1 MLWNICSVLFLASGA
16 CEGLKEYTFR
26 KRLEREGYEI
36 DDKRS
41 TTEKVLGFIRNYAYL
56 LVPVYNI
63 YRAGKKLFR
72 EEDEYY
78 ASRFNSF
85 NKKGLLVKRE
95 EVKEK
100 EKEQP
105 KQVEQ
110 VKEVKREV
118 KSEPKKVINVQ
129 SENKGYTIDEMI
141 HMRNYYMNQDRRLR
155 ARYKTL
161 KEKGA
166 SASEINEVVRT
177 IKEVD
182 SKYYELDNAILA
194 SRTNKAARVKK
205 Q

>member
-36 DDKRS
+36 DDNRS

-63 YRAGKKLFR
+63 YRAGKKLFKD
-72 EEDEYY
+72 EDEYY

-100 EKEQP
+100 EQS

-110 VKEVKREV
+110 AKEVKREV
-118 KSEPKKVINVQ
+118 KSEPKKVVNVQ

>member
-36 DDKRS
+36 DDNRS
-41 TTEKVLGFIRNYAYL
+41 TTEKVFGFIRNYAYL

-63 YRAGKKLFR
+63 YRAGKKLFKD
-72 EEDEYY
+72 EDEYY

-100 EKEQP
+100 EQP
-105 KQVEQ
+105 KQ

-118 KSEPKKVINVQ
+118 KSEPKKVVNVQ

>member
-36 DDKRS
+36 DDNRS

-63 YRAGKKLFR
+63 YRAGKKLFKD
-72 EEDEYY
+72 EDEYY

-100 EKEQP
+100 EQP
-105 KQVEQ
+105 KQ

-118 KSEPKKVINVQ
+118 KSEPKKVVNVQ

-182 SKYYELDNAILA
+182 GKYYELDNAILA
-194 SRTNKAARVKK
+194 SRTNKVARVKK

>member
-36 DDKRS
+36 DDNRS

-63 YRAGKKLFR
+63 YRAGKKLFKD
-72 EEDEYY
+72 EDEYY

-100 EKEQP
+100 EQP
-105 KQVEQ
+105 KQ

-118 KSEPKKVINVQ
+118 KSEPKKVVNVQ

>member
-36 DDKRS
+36 DDNRS

-63 YRAGKKLFR
+63 YRAGKKLFKD
-72 EEDEYY
+72 EDEYY

-100 EKEQP
+100 EQP

-110 VKEVKREV
+110 AKEVKREV
-118 KSEPKKVINVQ
+118 KSEPKKVVNVQ

-155 ARYKTL
+155 EIGR
-161 KEKGA
+161 A
-166 SASEINEVVRT
+166 SCRE
-177 IKEVD
+177 
-182 SKYYELDNAILA
+182 
-194 SRTNKAARVKK
+194 RV
-205 Q
+205 

>member
-36 DDKRS
+36 DDNRS

-63 YRAGKKLFR
+63 YRAGKKLFKD
-72 EEDEYY
+72 EDEYY

-100 EKEQP
+100 KEQP

-110 VKEVKREV
+110 AKEVKKEA
-118 KSEPKKVINVQ
+118 KSEPKKVVNVQ

>member
-36 DDKRS
+36 DDNRS

-63 YRAGKKLFR
+63 YRAGKKLFKD
-72 EEDEYY
+72 EDEYY

-100 EKEQP
+100 EQP

-110 VKEVKREV
+110 AKEVKREV
-118 KSEPKKVINVQ
+118 KSEP
-129 SENKGYTIDEMI
+129 
-141 HMRNYYMNQDRRLR
+141 
-155 ARYKTL
+155 
-161 KEKGA
+161 
-166 SASEINEVVRT
+166 
-177 IKEVD
+177 
-182 SKYYELDNAILA
+182 
-194 SRTNKAARVKK
+194 
-205 Q
+205 

>member
-36 DDKRS
+36 DDNRS

-56 LVPVYNI
+56 LVPGYNI
-63 YRAGKKLFR
+63 YKAGKKLFR

-100 EKEQP
+100 VQP
-105 KQVEQ
+105 KQ

-118 KSEPKKVINVQ
+118 KSEPKKVVNVQ

-182 SKYYELDNAILA
+182 GKYYELDNAILA
-194 SRTNKAARVKK
+194 SRTNKAARVKR

>member
-63 YRAGKKLFR
+63 YRAGKKLFKD
-72 EEDEYY
+72 EDEYY

-100 EKEQP
+100 VQP
-105 KQVEQ
+105 KQ

-118 KSEPKKVINVQ
+118 KSEPKKVVNVQ

-166 SASEINEVVRT
+166 SASEMNEVVRT

-194 SRTNKAARVKK
+194 SRTNKAARVKR

>member
-36 DDKRS
+36 DDNRS
-41 TTEKVLGFIRNYAYL
+41 TTEKVLEFIRNYAYL
-56 LVPVYNI
+56 LVPGYNI

-85 NKKGLLVKRE
+85 NRKGLLVKRE
-95 EVKEK
+95 IK

-110 VKEVKREV
+110 VKEVKKEV
-118 KSEPKKVINVQ
+118 KSEPKKVVNVQ

-141 HMRNYYMNQDRRLR
+141 HMRNYYMSQDRTLR

-166 SASEINEVVRT
+166 SASEINEVVRI

-182 SKYYELDNAILA
+182 SKYYELDEAILR
-194 SRTNKAARVKK
+194 SKSSSVVRTKK

>member
-36 DDKRS
+36 DDNRS

-63 YRAGKKLFR
+63 YRAGKKLFKD
-72 EEDEYY
+72 EDEYY

-95 EVKEK
+95 EIK

-105 KQVEQ
+105 KQV
-110 VKEVKREV
+110 KEVKKEV
-118 KSEPKKVINVQ
+118 KSEPKKVVNVQ

-194 SRTNKAARVKK
+194 SRTNKVARVKK

>member
-1 MLWNICSVLFLASGA
+1 M
-16 CEGLKEYTFR
+16 
-26 KRLEREGYEI
+26 
-36 DDKRS
+36 
-41 TTEKVLGFIRNYAYL
+41 
-56 LVPVYNI
+56 PVYNI
-63 YRAGKKLFR
+63 YRAGKKLFKD
-72 EEDEYY
+72 EDEYY

-100 EKEQP
+100 EQS

-110 VKEVKREV
+110 AKEVKREV
-118 KSEPKKVINVQ
+118 KSEPKKVVNVQ
-129 SENKGYTIDEMI
+129 SENKGYTIDE
-141 HMRNYYMNQDRRLR
+141 MRNYYMNQDRRLR

>member
-36 DDKRS
+36 DDNRS

-63 YRAGKKLFR
+63 YRAGKKLFKD
-72 EEDEYY
+72 EDEYY

-100 EKEQP
+100 EQP
-105 KQVEQ
+105 KQ

-118 KSEPKKVINVQ
+118 KSEPKKVVNVQ

-182 SKYYELDNAILA
+182 GKYYELDNAILA
-194 SRTNKAARVKK
+194 SRTNKAARVKR

>member
-36 DDKRS
+36 DDNRS

-63 YRAGKKLFR
+63 YRAGKKLFKD
-72 EEDEYY
+72 EDEYY

-100 EKEQP
+100 VQP
-105 KQVEQ
+105 KQ

-118 KSEPKKVINVQ
+118 KSEPKKVVTVQ

-141 HMRNYYMNQDRRLR
+141 HMKNYYMNQDRRLR

-182 SKYYELDNAILA
+182 GKYYELDNAILA
-194 SRTNKAARVKK
+194 SRTNKAARVKR

>member
-36 DDKRS
+36 DDNRS

-78 ASRFNSF
+78 TSRFNSF

-100 EKEQP
+100 EQP

-110 VKEVKREV
+110 VKEVKREA

-129 SENKGYTIDEMI
+129 SENKGYTLEEMNNI
-141 HMRNYYMNQDRRLR
+141 RNYYAKQDKELR
-155 ARYKTL
+155 ARYKLL
-161 KEKGA
+161 KSKGA
-166 SASEINEVVRT
+166 SAKELNQLVAT

-182 SKYYELDNAILA
+182 KKFYEIDNEILRSKNN
-194 SRTNKAARVKK
+194 SVVRTKK

>member
-36 DDKRS
+36 DDNRS

-63 YRAGKKLFR
+63 YRAGKKLFKD
-72 EEDEYY
+72 EDEYY

-100 EKEQP
+100 VQP
-105 KQVEQ
+105 KQ

-118 KSEPKKVINVQ
+118 KSEPKKVVNVQ

-182 SKYYELDNAILA
+182 GKYYELDNAILA
-194 SRTNKAARVKK
+194 SRTNKAARVKR